1 MNIYSIFLN
10 EEVEPQKD
18 LAKKSLDF
26 LGKKLNATHSVSE
39 KGNTLIATYKDKNG
53 NKLCDVNITV
63 NDNIKVTKVTDNK
76 GKPKQIDLVIH
87 KINDIIGN
95 KIIGYINKAGK
106 INESSLADYGLDV
119 DGFYK
124 YINGKES
131 IVETDDFKIKITYDS
146 VNSEFNGDN
155 EELLLEMHCNIIE
168 LKYEIENIVKDTM
181 RITDEINDK
190 IVEIIEEDLKKYDD
204 ISKYNILIDS
214 GVYIDPDDYP
224 FDGHIQDAYIII
236 QPKY

>member
-1 MNIYSIFLN
+1 MES
-10 EEVEPQKD
+10 QKD

-39 KGNTLIATYKDKNG
+39 KGDTLIATYKDKNG

-146 VNSEFNGDN
+146 ANPEFDGDN
-155 EELLLEMHCNIIE
+155 EELLLKMHCNIIE
-168 LKYEIENIVKDTM
+168 LRYIVTGIEDAM
-181 RITDEINDK
+181 RISDEINDK
-190 IVEIIEEDLKKYDD
+190 IVGIIKKDLKKYDD
-204 ISKYNILIDS
+204 ISKYLILVDS
-214 GVYIDPDDYP
+214 GVFIDPDDP
-224 FDGHIQDAYIII
+224 FDYIEDAYIII
-236 QPKY
+236 QPKYINARI

>member
-1 MNIYSIFLN
+1 MNIYSMFLN

-39 KGNTLIATYKDKNG
+39 KGNILIATYKDKNG

-146 VNSEFNGDN
+146 ANPEFDGDN
-155 EELLLEMHCNIIE
+155 EELLLKMHCNIIE
-168 LKYEIENIVKDTM
+168 LRYVVTGTDDAM
-181 RITDEINDK
+181 RISDEINDK
-190 IVEIIEEDLKKYDD
+190 IVGIIKKDLKKYDD
-204 ISKYNILIDS
+204 ISKYLILVDS
-214 GVYIDPDDYP
+214 GVFIDPDDP
-224 FDGHIQDAYIII
+224 FDYIEDAYIII

>member
-26 LGKKLNATHSVSE
+26 LGKKLNATYSVSE

-76 GKPKQIDLVIH
+76 GKPKQIDLLIH
-87 KINDIIGN
+87 KINDILSN
-95 KIIGYINKAGK
+95 KIISYINKAKK
-106 INESSLADYGLDV
+106 IDESSLIDYGLDV
-119 DGFYK
+119 NGFYK

-146 VNSEFNGDN
+146 ANPEFDGDN
-155 EELLLEMHCNIIE
+155 EELLLKMHCNIIE
-168 LKYEIENIVKDTM
+168 LRHIVTGIEDAM
-181 RITDEINDK
+181 RISDEINDK
-190 IVEIIEEDLKKYDD
+190 IVGIIKKDLKKYDD
-204 ISKYNILIDS
+204 ISKYLILVDS
-214 GVYIDPDDYP
+214 GVFIDPDDP
-224 FDGHIQDAYIII
+224 FDYIEDAYIII
-236 QPKY
+236 QPKL

>member
-1 MNIYSIFLN
+1 MIYL
-10 EEVEPQKD
+10 
-18 LAKKSLDF
+18 
-26 LGKKLNATHSVSE
+26 
-39 KGNTLIATYKDKNG
+39 
-53 NKLCDVNITV
+53 
-63 NDNIKVTKVTDNK
+63 VTKLYHISI
-76 GKPKQIDLVIH
+76 KPKKID
-87 KINDIIGN
+87 
-95 KIIGYINKAGK
+95 
-106 INESSLADYGLDV
+106 ESSLIDYGLDV
-119 DGFYK
+119 NGFYK

>member
-18 LAKKSLDF
+18 LAKK
-26 LGKKLNATHSVSE
+26 
-39 KGNTLIATYKDKNG
+39 
-53 NKLCDVNITV
+53 
-63 NDNIKVTKVTDNK
+63 
-76 GKPKQIDLVIH
+76 
-87 KINDIIGN
+87 
-95 KIIGYINKAGK
+95 

-119 DGFYK
+119 NGFYK
-124 YINGKES
+124 HIDGKES

-146 VNSEFNGDN
+146 VNSEFDGDN
-155 EELLLEMHCNIIE
+155 EELLLKMHCNIIE
-168 LKYEIENIVKDTM
+168 LRYIVTGIEDAM
-181 RITDEINDK
+181 RISDEINNK

-214 GVYIDPDDYP
+214 GVYIDPDDPSDY
-224 FDGHIQDAYIII
+224 IQNAYIII

>member
-26 LGKKLNATHSVSE
+26 LGKKLNATYSVSE

-76 GKPKQIDLVIH
+76 GKPKQIDLLIH
-87 KINDIIGN
+87 KINDILSN
-95 KIIGYINKAGK
+95 KIISYINKAKK
-106 INESSLADYGLDV
+106 IDESSLIDYGLDV
-119 DGFYK
+119 NGFYK

-146 VNSEFNGDN
+146 ANPEFDGDN
-155 EELLLEMHCNIIE
+155 EELLLKMHCNIIE
-168 LKYEIENIVKDTM
+168 LRYIVTGIEDAM
-181 RITDEINDK
+181 RISDEINDK
-190 IVEIIEEDLKKYDD
+190 IVGIIKKDLKKYDD
-204 ISKYNILIDS
+204 ISKYLILVDS
-214 GVYIDPDDYP
+214 GVFIDPDDPSDY
-224 FDGHIQDAYIII
+224 IEDAYIII